1 LLKAQ
6 ALKEF
11 FFLFLQGSQFIIG
24 GRLWWGCLVLLVVG
38 LSFLLDTVEPPAHI
52 LVLEVGTRLW
62 VSVLLPRI
70 VVVVDTF
77 VVYQVITS
85 TIATCWSSILVCR
98 LLLVVLLVI
107 VIVFICISCVH
118 HLVINLL

>member
-1 LLKAQ
+1 LEAQ

-11 FFLFLQGSQFIIG
+11 FLLFLQGSQFIPG
-24 GRLWWGCLVLLVVG
+24 GWLWRGCLVLLVVG

-52 LVLEVGTRLW
+52 LVLEVCTRLW

-77 VVYQVITS
+77 VVYQVVTS